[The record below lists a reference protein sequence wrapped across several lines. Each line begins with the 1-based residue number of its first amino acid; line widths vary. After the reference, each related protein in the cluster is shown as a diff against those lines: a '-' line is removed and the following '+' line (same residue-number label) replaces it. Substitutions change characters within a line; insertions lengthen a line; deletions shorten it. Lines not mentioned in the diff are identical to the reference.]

1 MTRKAS
7 RFDLRQSAR
16 TVAFILGALALVNLV
31 LYMVVIQ
38 PTVSDYDRLR
48 SEDRPFSKIN
58 ETRSTVESQESYLQA
73 VVTAKADL
81 DDLNQERL
89 STKNERMVD
98 VEREL
103 ARLCKQ
109 FGINLREVSID
120 HDAMLEEGLERMTM
134 DVPLEGGYREL
145 REFLQAVEQSDEF
158 LVVESVALTQADEDG
173 RMLSLSIMV
182 TTFFQAPQERVDRS
196 RERR

>member
-16 TVAFILGALALVNLV
+16 AVAMVLGALALVNLV
-31 LYMVVIQ
+31 FYMIMVQ

-48 SEDRPFSKIN
+48 SEDQPFSRIN

-73 VVTAKADL
+73 VMTAKEDL
-81 DDLNQERL
+81 EDLNQERL
-89 STKNERMVD
+89 STRKQRMVE

-103 ARLCKQ
+103 ARLCQQ
-109 FGINLREVSID
+109 FGIDLLEVSIEI
-120 HDAMLEEGLERMTM
+120 DAMLEEGLERMTM

-145 REFLQAVEQSDEF
+145 REFLQAVEQSDQF
-158 LVVESVALTQADEDG
+158 LVVEAVALTQADQDG
-173 RMLSLSIMV
+173 KMLSKQWHKSG
-182 TTFFQAPQERVDRS
+182 
-196 RERR
+196 